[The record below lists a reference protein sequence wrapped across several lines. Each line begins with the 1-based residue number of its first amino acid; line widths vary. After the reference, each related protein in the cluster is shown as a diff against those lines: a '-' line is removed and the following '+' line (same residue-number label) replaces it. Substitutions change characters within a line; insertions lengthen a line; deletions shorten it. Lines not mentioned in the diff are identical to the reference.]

1 VNAGAD
7 AETSHATAQALQ
19 RKLVEYLRTVKKS
32 DEQKDAEKS
41 VTDQDARYFKC
52 LAQVNELRDEMAR
65 LRSQYDKTAME
76 MKKRFEDKEKK
87 AQEIKDAFIEFKRWK
102 EVGMAIR
109 ARPMGTLREWLEHV
123 AHVHPLD
130 VDAAVAE
137 SANTSNC

>member
-76 MKKRFEDKEKK
+76 MKKRCDFPSGD
-87 AQEIKDAFIEFKRWK
+87 
-102 EVGMAIR
+102 
-109 ARPMGTLREWLEHV
+109 
-123 AHVHPLD
+123 
-130 VDAAVAE
+130 
-137 SANTSNC
+137 

>member
-1 VNAGAD
+1 
-7 AETSHATAQALQ
+7 
-19 RKLVEYLRTVKKS
+19 
-32 DEQKDAEKS
+32 
-41 VTDQDARYFKC
+41 
-52 LAQVNELRDEMAR
+52 MAR

>member
-1 VNAGAD
+1 VQEDDGELINL
-7 AETSHATAQALQ
+7 AELFKKAQEEKTSSLESNQALQ

-102 EVGMAIR
+102 EVG
-109 ARPMGTLREWLEHV
+109 
-123 AHVHPLD
+123 
-130 VDAAVAE
+130 
-137 SANTSNC
+137 SANNC

>member
-1 VNAGAD
+1 VRLPERRLAPITRRTSTHACGRRTAD
-7 AETSHATAQALQ
+7 RCSHD
-19 RKLVEYLRTVKKS
+19 KLRVG
-32 DEQKDAEKS
+32 
-41 VTDQDARYFKC
+41 
-52 LAQVNELRDEMAR
+52 
-65 LRSQYDKTAME
+65 
-76 MKKRFEDKEKK
+76 RFEDKEKK

>member
-1 VNAGAD
+1 MRTAD
-7 AETSHATAQALQ
+7 RCSHD
-19 RKLVEYLRTVKKS
+19 KLRVG
-32 DEQKDAEKS
+32 
-41 VTDQDARYFKC
+41 
-52 LAQVNELRDEMAR
+52 
-65 LRSQYDKTAME
+65 
-76 MKKRFEDKEKK
+76 RFEDKEKK

-102 EVGMAIR
+102 EVGMPIR